1 MALSGTIYGTVGAAA
16 GINPGRR
23 PWVWWQVISRDV
35 ARNRSLVRFT
45 VGSDPLSGGT
55 SGTFSGT
62 LTINGYNYSVSGP
75 VSANI
80 SNNIMVIPDDYWTH
94 SADGSLTLNISLS
107 GSVPGTSGWRST
119 SLAGTATLDKI
130 ISPPASPGGLSI
142 VRNATRGA
150 TLSWTFGSGGSAR
163 TGVEPWRREN
173 GGAWKKLAV
182 LGPNVT
188 S

>member
-62 LTINGYNYSVSGP
+62 LTINGYNYSAGDP
-75 VSANI
+75 VS
-80 SNNIMVIPDDYWTH
+80 
-94 SADGSLTLNISLS
+94 LTVYAPPPRN
-107 GSVPGTSGWRST
+107 GNGNGNAA
-119 SLAGTATLDKI
+119 AGA
-130 ISPPASPGGLSI
+130 
-142 VRNATRGA
+142 
-150 TLSWTFGSGGSAR
+150 
-163 TGVEPWRREN
+163 E
-173 GGAWKKLAV
+173 
-182 LGPNVT
+182 
-188 S
+188 